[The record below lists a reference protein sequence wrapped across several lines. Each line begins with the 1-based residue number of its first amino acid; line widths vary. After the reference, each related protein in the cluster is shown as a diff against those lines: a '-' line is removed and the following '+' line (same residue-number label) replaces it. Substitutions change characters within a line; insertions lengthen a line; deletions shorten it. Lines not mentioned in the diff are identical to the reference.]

1 MDLHDYESAYYQVKD
16 DVIDSLPIEVDDEVA
31 FD

>member
-1 MDLHDYESAYYQVKD
+1 MDFNDYESAYYQVKD
-16 DVIDSLPIEVDDEVA
+16 DVIDSLPIEIEDDVL

>member
-1 MDLHDYESAYYQVKD
+1 MENLEYETAYYQVKD
-16 DVIDSLPIEVDDEVA
+16 DVIDSLPIESDEDIA